1 MDNDI
6 IEAVYD
12 LLIEYDED
20 SYTKNKTKNE
30 IKENM
35 EEIKWK
41 LRLQKTKQQA

>member
-1 MDNDI
+1 MENDT

-12 LLIEYDED
+12 LLTEYDED

-35 EEIKWK
+35 EELNEK
-41 LRLQKTKQQA
+41 

>member
-1 MDNDI
+1 MNKEI

-12 LLIEYDED
+12 LVMEYDED

-35 EEIKWK
+35 EEIK
-41 LRLQKTKQQA
+41 